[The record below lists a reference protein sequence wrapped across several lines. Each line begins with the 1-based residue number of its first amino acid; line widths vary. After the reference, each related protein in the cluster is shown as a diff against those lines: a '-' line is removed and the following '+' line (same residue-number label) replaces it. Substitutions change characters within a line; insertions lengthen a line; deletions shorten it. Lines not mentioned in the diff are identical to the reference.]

1 MMQSVAEIIPSFA
14 QKAAPLRDLYKKKE
28 RFRWEAH
35 HQSCFTS
42 LLSEFKKDI
51 LLRYFELSKPIFIF
65 TDAHKSGIGAILA
78 QGDSIETALPVAVAS
93 RTTTE
98 SEKNYPQIDLEG
110 LGIDYALHRFRN
122 YLVGAP
128 NTVTIITDHKPLC
141 AVFNGNKSGTIR
153 TERYKQR
160 NQDIKF
166 KVIYQTGKNNQ
177 TDFLS
182 RRAIYQL

>member
-1 MMQSVAEIIPSFA
+1 MMQSVAEFIPFFA
-14 QKAAPLRDLYKKKE
+14 QKAAPLRGLYKKE

-35 HQSCFTS
+35 LQSCFTS

-51 LLRYFELSKPIFIF
+51 LLRYIELSKPIFIF